1 MITLFDQE
9 YALNA
14 YIGEKEDLAEK
25 RGIALGEKRG
35 TVNTYQRLKVPFDK
49 AVADVASQFKLS
61 PAEAMAKVKEFWHM

>member
-25 RGIALGEKRG
+25 RGLIRG
-35 TVNTYQRLKVPFDK
+35 AVEMCQDMGQSFDSTVNRLTAKFNLPANK
-49 AVADVASQFKLS
+49 ARAQVQ
-61 PAEAMAKVKEFWHM
+61 EFWRN